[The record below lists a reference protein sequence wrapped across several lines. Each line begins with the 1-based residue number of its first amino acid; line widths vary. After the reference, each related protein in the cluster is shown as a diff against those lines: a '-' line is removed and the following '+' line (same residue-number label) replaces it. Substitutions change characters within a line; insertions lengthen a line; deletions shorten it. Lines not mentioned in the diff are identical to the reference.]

1 MDDQYA
7 YVVVFGVVSVAF
19 LVVVLTLARLLRPR
33 SPSAAKSESYECGI
47 APSGDAW
54 QQFNVRYYIFA
65 LLFALFDVEA
75 AYLYAWAIRVGKLGA
90 FAFVEMAIFIG
101 VLTFG
106 LGYAWRKGGLQ
117 WE

>member
-1 MDDQYA
+1 MGERN
-7 YVVVFGVVSVAF
+7 VVDHLLGRNWSSV
-19 LVVVLTLARLLRPR
+19 
-33 SPSAAKSESYECGI
+33 
-47 APSGDAW
+47 
-54 QQFNVRYYIFA
+54 FA

-75 AYLYAWAIRVGKLGA
+75 AYLYAWAIRVGKLGT